1 MERGTELFKQRIKA
15 HLDRM
20 AEADPAFAAKYAD
33 PGKSIDGCA
42 DHIIAWVER
51 QKRCGFDDDEI
62 YGQAVHYYD
71 EADTGDANHS
81 PCRIVIDEAVAL
93 TEEEKEEA
101 RKRAMDQLVAE
112 QKARMTRKVTPKP
125 AAPKAEQE
133 LTLF

>member
-1 MERGTELFKQRIKA
+1 MFKQRIKA
-15 HLDRM
+15 HLDRL
-20 AEADPAFAAKYAD
+20 AEGDPVFAARYAD
-33 PGKSIDGCA
+33 PKKSIDGCA

-71 EADTGDANHS
+71 EAETGDVSHGD
-81 PCRIVIDEAVAL
+81 CRIVIDEAVAL

-101 RKRAMDQLVAE
+101 RKQAMEQLVAE
-112 QKARMTRKVTPKP
+112 QKARMTRKAAPKP
-125 AAPKAEQE
+125 AAPKVEQE